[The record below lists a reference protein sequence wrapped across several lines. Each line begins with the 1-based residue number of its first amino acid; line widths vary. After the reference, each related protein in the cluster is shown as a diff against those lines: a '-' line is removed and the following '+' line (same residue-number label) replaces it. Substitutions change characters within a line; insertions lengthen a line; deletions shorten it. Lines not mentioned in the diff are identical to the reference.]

1 MHKGMLAAWLLLFSL
16 AARAQFTLSGTV
28 TEAGTDQPLPGA
40 TVSPGGNGPATA
52 TGDAGRYQLT
62 NLPAGRYTVTFSF
75 VGFTRQTRQVD
86 LAGDLTLDV
95 ALPRAT
101 VLAEEV
107 IVRATRA
114 GNNAPLAFTNVDK
127 AALARR
133 NFGQDLPFLLNET
146 PSVVVTSD
154 AGAGV
159 GYTGIRIRGSDPT
172 RINVTINGIPL
183 NEPES
188 HGVFWVDLPDFVSSV
203 DNIQVQRGVGT
214 STNGAGAFGAS
225 LNIQT
230 ETLNAEPYAEVGN
243 SFGSFN
249 TWKHTVK
256 VGSGLLNGKWTFDGR
271 LSKIVSDGYVDRAG
285 ADLKSF
291 FVSGG
296 YHGANT
302 VAKVNVFS
310 GRETTY
316 QAWNGVP
323 EARLRGDRP
332 GMLAYI
338 ERNGLPAADAQNLL
352 GAGRTYNMFTYENQ
366 TDNYQQD
373 HYQFLLS
380 HKFGP
385 AWNVNAALHHTR
397 GGGYYEEFRPGD
409 ELAGYNLPDLTIGD
423 STITSTDLVRRRWL
437 RTRLYG
443 LTYSA
448 TYAPAPHWNV
458 VLGGGWNTYR
468 GEHFGEVIWAQFAG
482 NTRINERYYD
492 NDARK
497 TDFNA
502 YGKVNYLLFE
512 KLNLFADVQFRR
524 INYAFLGYNQRLENV
539 QQAVAYDFL
548 NPKAGLTYQPNPAT
562 NVYASYS
569 VAHREP
575 TQDDFT
581 QSTPESRPGPE
592 VLGDLEAG
600 FRRQAGKTRL
610 GANLYWM
617 HYRDQLVLTGQL
629 NDVGAYIHTNIPRSY
644 RAGVELEGTVQLH
657 KTLQWAATA
666 TLSRNKVRNFRE
678 YIDDYDSGEQQ
689 MNAYRETDI
698 SFSPAFI
705 GSSTLTYSPVKDL
718 SVALVSKYVS
728 KQYLDNTSNE
738 SRRIDPFLVNDV
750 RVNYA
755 FKTKLVKE
763 VGVNLLVN
771 NVLNH
776 LYASNGYTYGYYAG
790 GALVTENFYYPQA
803 GINFLASVNLRF

>member
-1 MHKGMLAAWLLLFSL
+1 
-16 AARAQFTLSGTV
+16 
-28 TEAGTDQPLPGA
+28 
-40 TVSPGGNGPATA
+40 
-52 TGDAGRYQLT
+52 
-62 NLPAGRYTVTFSF
+62 
-75 VGFTRQTRQVD
+75 
-86 LAGDLTLDV
+86 
-95 ALPRAT
+95 
-101 VLAEEV
+101 
-107 IVRATRA
+107 
-114 GNNAPLAFTNVDK
+114 
-127 AALARR
+127 
-133 NFGQDLPFLLNET
+133 
-146 PSVVVTSD
+146 
-154 AGAGV
+154 
-159 GYTGIRIRGSDPT
+159 
-172 RINVTINGIPL
+172 
-183 NEPES
+183 
-188 HGVFWVDLPDFVSSV
+188 
-203 DNIQVQRGVGT
+203 VGT

-230 ETLNAEPYAEVGN
+230 ETLNAEPYAEMGN

-256 VGSGLLNGKWTFDGR
+256 VGTGLLDGKWTFDGR
-271 LSKIVSDGYVDRAG
+271 LSKIASDGYVDRAD

-296 YHGANT
+296 YHGART

-316 QAWNGVP
+316 QAWNGVL
-323 EARLRGDRP
+323 EARLKGDRP

-338 ERNGLPAADAQNLL
+338 ARNGLSDADAQNLL

-380 HKFGP
+380 HRVTP
-385 AWNVNAALHHTR
+385 DWNLNAALYHTR

-409 ELAGYNLPDLTIGD
+409 ALADYNLPDVVIGD
-423 STITSTDLVRRRWL
+423 TVITNTDLVRRRWL

-468 GEHFGEVIWAQFAG
+468 GQHFGEVIWARAG
-482 NTRINERYYD
+482 NGRINERYYD

-502 YGKVNYLLFE
+502 YGKVNYLLRE
-512 KLNLFADVQFRR
+512 KLNLFADVQLRR
-524 INYAFLGYNQRLENV
+524 LGYSFLGYNQRLENV
-539 QQAVAYDFL
+539 QQDVAYTFF
-548 NPKAGLTYQPNPAT
+548 NPKAGLTYRVNPAT

-581 QSTPESRPGPE
+581 QSTPESRPRPE
-592 VLGDLEAG
+592 RMGDLEAG
-600 FRRQAGKTRL
+600 FRRQAGQTRL

-629 NDVGAYIHTNIPRSY
+629 NDVGAYIHTNIARSY
-644 RAGVELEGTVQLH
+644 RAGVELEGTVPLH
-657 KTLQWAATA
+657 KTLQWAATL
-666 TLSRNKVRNFRE
+666 TLSRNKIRNFRA
-678 YIDDYDSGEQQ
+678 YLDDYDTGEQQ
-689 MNAYRETDI
+689 MTAYRQTDI
-698 SFSPAFI
+698 SFSPGLI

-718 SVALVSKYVS
+718 SVALVSKYVG
-728 KQYLDNTSNE
+728 KQYLDNTSDE
-738 SRRIDPFLVNDV
+738 SRRIDPFFVNDV

-763 VGVNLLVN
+763 VGVNLLVS

-790 GALVTENFYYPQA
+790 GERITENFYYPQA
-803 GINFLASVNLRF
+803 GTNFLASVNLRF